1 MKVSDKQ
8 KPMNFLES
16 ISMRLNNAR
25 ISERKIKSRQKYL
38 TIDINKI
45 ASEISMVQTNFINF
59 GKNVNRF

>member
-1 MKVSDKQ
+1 
-8 KPMNFLES
+8 MNFLES